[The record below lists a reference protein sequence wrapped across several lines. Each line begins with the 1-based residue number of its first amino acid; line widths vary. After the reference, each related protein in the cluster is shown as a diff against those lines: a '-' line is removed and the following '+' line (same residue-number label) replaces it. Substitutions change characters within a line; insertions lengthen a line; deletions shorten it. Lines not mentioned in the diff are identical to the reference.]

1 MWAFHRAYERSFIDE
16 EHSSDILKTNL
27 SRRAIRL
34 DVQDEMESFVR
45 WVGRVPYHEDTN
57 LNAMYAYNDDEDLT
71 FSDEDDE

>member
-1 MWAFHRAYERSFIDE
+1 
-16 EHSSDILKTNL
+16 
-27 SRRAIRL
+27 
-34 DVQDEMESFVR
+34 MESFVR